1 MISIQIILPDG
12 TVYHEKADEIKILL
26 EDGWMGIR
34 EKHSPLIA
42 KLADGEVQITYQQ
55 TKKTYRLTEA
65 FFRILENEALILT
78 ETWDGVLVT
87 L

>member
-1 MISIQIILPDG
+1 MISVQIIQPDG
-12 TVYHEKADEIKILL
+12 TVYKEQADEIKILL

-42 KLADGEVQITYQQ
+42 KLADGEVQIMYQH
-55 TKKTYRLTEA
+55 TKKRYFLTEA

-78 ETWDGVLVT
+78 ETAQL

>member
-1 MISIQIILPDG
+1 
-12 TVYHEKADEIKILL
+12 
-26 EDGWMGIR
+26 MGIR

-42 KLADGEVQITYQQ
+42 KLADGEVQIMYQH
-55 TKKTYRLTEA
+55 TKKRYRLTEA

-78 ETWDGVLVT
+78 ETAQL